1 MSKNRVQSGGPPGRS
16 AGGRRALTLAAGL
29 GILGTIGIAS
39 ADGGGKQFTPDDVGA
54 IVSTLREADS
64 RIYLIRL
71 PTFRDGRIV
80 GSQMYGSLPMRDV
93 ELLAESL
100 KIELQRDANVLAVF
114 DPGDEG
120 DDDGGA
126 GGGGSSCDE
135 GGGPGSHVSSQSGG
149 EDLARRIEVL
159 LQDIDTSSYQF
170 LR

>member
-1 MSKNRVQSGGPPGRS
+1 M
-16 AGGRRALTLAAGL
+16 LAAGL
-29 GILGTIGIAS
+29 GILGTIGVAS
-39 ADGGGKQFTPDDVGA
+39 ADRGGKQFTPDDVGA

-71 PTFRDGRIV
+71 PIFRDGRIV

-93 ELLAESL
+93 ELLAKSL
-100 KIELQRDANVLAVF
+100 QVELQRDANVLAVF

-120 DDDGGA
+120 DDDGGDESGG
-126 GGGGSSCDE
+126 GGGGSSCDD

-149 EDLARRIEVL
+149 EDLARRLEVL
-159 LQDIDTSSYQF
+159 LQDIDASSYQF

>member
-1 MSKNRVQSGGPPGRS
+1 M
-16 AGGRRALTLAAGL
+16 LAAGL

-39 ADGGGKQFTPDDVGA
+39 AEGGGKQFTPEDVGA

-80 GSQMYGSLPMRDV
+80 GSRMYGSLPMRDV

-100 KIELQRDANVLAVF
+100 KVELQRDANVLAVF
-114 DPGDEG
+114 DPGDDG
-120 DDDGGA
+120 DDDGGDA
-126 GGGGSSCDE
+126 GGGGGGGSSCDE

-159 LQDIDTSSYQF
+159 LQDIDASSYQF

>member
-1 MSKNRVQSGGPPGRS
+1 MSKNRIQSARLPAGRPGW
-16 AGGRRALTLAAGL
+16 RRAITLAAGL
-29 GILGTIGIAS
+29 GILGTIGVAS
-39 ADGGGKQFTPDDVGA
+39 ADGGGKEFTPDDVGA

-80 GSQMYGSLPMRDV
+80 GSKMYGSLPMRDV

-100 KIELQRDANVLAVF
+100 KVELQRDANVLAVF
-114 DPGDEG
+114 DPGD
-120 DDDGGA
+120 DGNE

-149 EDLARRIEVL
+149 EDLARRLEVL
-159 LQDIDTSSYQF
+159 LQDIDASSYQF

>member
-1 MSKNRVQSGGPPGRS
+1 M
-16 AGGRRALTLAAGL
+16 LAACL
-29 GILGTIGIAS
+29 GILGTIGVAS
-39 ADGGGKQFTPDDVGA
+39 ADRGGKQFTPDDVGA
-54 IVSTLREADS
+54 IVSALREADS

-80 GSQMYGSLPMRDV
+80 GSRMYGSLPMRDV

-100 KIELQRDANVLAVF
+100 QVELQRDANVLAVF
-114 DPGDEG
+114 DPAGDESG
-120 DDDGGA
+120 DDGGDESGG

-149 EDLARRIEVL
+149 QNLARQLEVL
-159 LQDIDTSSYQF
+159 LQDIDASSYQF